1 MDALIGIYGVVHT
14 FGTKIIIKK
23 NNNKIGMHGKKLV
36 HNWNLI
42 LNLKNN
48 YGVVPT

>member
-14 FGTKIIIKK
+14 FDTKIIIKK
-23 NNNKIGMHGKKLV
+23 KIGMHGKKLV

-42 LNLKNN
+42 LNLKDN
-48 YGVVPT
+48 YSVVLT

>member
-23 NNNKIGMHGKKLV
+23 KKKIWDAWQKV
-36 HNWNLI
+36 SSQ
-42 LNLKNN
+42 LKSNFEFK
-48 YGVVPT
+48 G